1 MLTSLRK
8 QKPKK
13 KKKTPNHIIVIK
25 TLTSYLIISSM
36 EHTIS
41 CEPAEPPSINMRDE
55 ILMFCC
61 KLPSDGSTSSG
72 MMGSSSVSSICLS
85 TNSAMYLRSNEANNQ
100 FEGNKITHTFININ
114 DTKNRRAVHSS
125 IPRVSEGNCCV
136 FMFFSQD
143 SQTLSGAL
151 SITCVGIPKVA

>member
-1 MLTSLRK
+1 
-8 QKPKK
+8 
-13 KKKTPNHIIVIK
+13 
-25 TLTSYLIISSM
+25 M

-41 CEPAEPPSINMRDE
+41 SEPAEPPSINMRDE

-136 FMFFSQD
+136 FMFFF
-143 SQTLSGAL
+143 SGQPDFEW
-151 SITCVGIPKVA
+151 SIINYLRRYPKSCLNVPKLPSHYNIIKRHNNI